1 MLTPGAAELPGTEV
15 VIWDPQ
21 EKSQLNEILC
31 ETDGSRTK
39 SVITEMERKEKIPE
53 AGWKEGDEG
62 SIDNDT
68 GVPIW
73 VAQWVKMMLCREL
86 FDLLQRSELST
97 IFFFLSE
104 HILKTVNTILDKISS
119 SLLSGSSV
127 LIALWV

>member
-53 AGWKEGDEG
+53 AG
-62 SIDNDT
+62 
-68 GVPIW
+68 
-73 VAQWVKMMLCREL
+73 
-86 FDLLQRSELST
+86 
-97 IFFFLSE
+97 
-104 HILKTVNTILDKISS
+104 
-119 SLLSGSSV
+119 
-127 LIALWV
+127 